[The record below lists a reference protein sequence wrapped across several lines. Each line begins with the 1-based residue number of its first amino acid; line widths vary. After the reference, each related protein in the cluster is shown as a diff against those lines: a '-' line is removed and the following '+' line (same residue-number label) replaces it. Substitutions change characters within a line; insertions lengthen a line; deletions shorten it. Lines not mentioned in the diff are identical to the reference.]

1 MSGGF
6 FGAFRCCKGDI
17 DTIQTG
23 AEGKKMS
30 FFFFFFLNSKR
41 MDITKF
47 ISMITTIFFLQL
59 VKIVNFVLQPSC

>member
-1 MSGGF
+1 MPSDAVKGTLIP
-6 FGAFRCCKGDI
+6 FRQGLKARKCLL
-17 DTIQTG
+17 
-23 AEGKKMS
+23 
-30 FFFFFFLNSKR
+30 FFFFFLNSKR